1 MADTPSSSKKPLIIA
16 GLAFVIMG
24 SIAAGVIFYLQEH
37 RLEVS
42 RARVEDHIGVHTHA
56 LSSSIDHAMS
66 ATFALA
72 AIVKQDQGKASN
84 FESVAQQM
92 LPLYPGVSELALA
105 PNGIIEQI
113 VPRIGNEK
121 VLGLNLLTHPQQ
133 SRDALKARD
142 SGQLTLAGPI
152 NLIQGGIGLVGRL
165 PIFLNEKTEQP
176 IFWGFAIVV
185 VHFPEALEP
194 AHFSHL
200 TERGYDYKLWRTV
213 PGSDDIQIIAESS
226 AESLIDPVSE
236 IVNIPNSNWVLSVAP
251 KAGWSDPVPQT
262 INSLSG
268 VLFSLLIAYLAKLLT
283 DIHIRKQTLESLVVE
298 RTAEIQSAWN
308 QLEATIEVI
317 PDLFWLKDTDGYY
330 LSCNRQFELLTGV
343 PKNQI
348 IGKTDYDLFPESIAD
363 FFRANDREALK
374 IGLSRTNEEEL
385 TFASDGRYGLFETTK
400 TPLLD
405 KHGKQIGVLGIGR
418 DITERRQNDI
428 QRQLLANRLT
438 ALIEAI
444 PDAIFYKDGK
454 GRWLITNDFAKQ
466 LFKLQGVDWLNKTD
480 RQLAEQRPEFSAF
493 HEACV
498 RDDETTW
505 QHGSLQIFEEK
516 MLDENGQQHFFDVR
530 KMPIFNHEGER
541 EGLVILGRDITEA
554 KLQERHLKLAAKVF
568 EQSSEG
574 FLITN
579 AENRIVL
586 VNKAFTDISGYSET
600 EVIGNTPHLF
610 SSDKQDD
617 TFYRKMWSD
626 INENGRWQGEIWNR
640 RKNGEIYPE
649 LLNISSVLNDEGQ
662 LTHYVAVFSDIS
674 SLKASEA
681 QLEYLAHHDP
691 LTTLPNRL
699 MLFERLGHGI
709 EISKREGKQMALLM
723 LDLDRFKDVNDSYG
737 HLAGDQL
744 LQQVASRLHLR
755 LREADTV
762 ARLGGDEFTVLLED
776 ISHKEDAARVAEN
789 IITDLSA
796 AYLLPGSGEARI
808 GVSIGISLYPEHG
821 GTPETLLQ
829 QADTALYLAKS
840 QGRGRYAYFSDEL
853 TLIARERMDIEAR
866 LRRALKNNELRVYF
880 QPQVDI
886 ASDKIVG
893 AEALVRWQDPEHG
906 LVPPNRFIPI
916 AEETGLIIA
925 IGDWVLHETCR
936 QGKEWLDAGLPCITL
951 AVNVSPHQF
960 GQSDIKAIVART
972 LEATGF
978 PAQLLELELT
988 ESGLMERQEKA
999 VTILNAL
1006 RDLGI
1011 HLAIDD
1017 FGTGYSSLA
1026 YLKRFPL
1033 DVLKIDKTF
1042 IDDIPH
1048 QQDDMEIAA
1057 TIIAMGH
1064 TLGFKV
1070 LAEGVETVEQ
1080 LDFLTTQGCD
1090 LYQGYLKSKPL
1101 TANDFAELLRNQT
1114 GI

>member
-1 MADTPSSSKKPLIIA
+1 MTDIPSSSKKSLFIA
-16 GLAFVIMG
+16 GLAFVITG
-24 SIAAGVIFYLQEH
+24 LIATGVILYLQEH

-56 LSSSIDHAMS
+56 LSTSIDHAMS
-66 ATFALA
+66 ATYALA
-72 AIVKQDQGKASN
+72 AIVKQDQGKAVN

-105 PNGIIEQI
+105 PNGIIERV
-113 VPRIGNEK
+113 VPRAGNEK
-121 VLGLNLLTHPQQ
+121 VLGLNLLTHPDQ
-133 SRDALKARD
+133 SKEALMARNN
-142 SGQLTLAGPI
+142 GKLTLAGPI

-165 PIFLNEKTEQP
+165 PIFLNENSEHP
-176 IFWGFAIVV
+176 SFWGFAIVV

-200 TERGYDYKLWRTV
+200 VERGYDYKLWRKK
-213 PGSDDIQIIAESS
+213 PDSNEIQIIAESS
-226 AESLIDPVSE
+226 TDNLLDPVAE
-236 IVNIPNSNWVLSVAP
+236 IVTTPSSNWELSVAP
-251 KAGWSDPVPQT
+251 KTGWNDPVPQT
-262 INSLSG
+262 INILSG

-283 DIHIRKQTLESLVVE
+283 DINIRKQTLESLVIE
-298 RTAEIQSAWN
+298 RTAEIQAARN
-308 QLEATIEVI
+308 QLEGVIEVI
-317 PDLFWLKDTDGYY
+317 PDLFWLKDTEGYY
-330 LSCNRQFELLTGV
+330 LNCNRQFELLTGF
-343 PKNQI
+343 PKSQI
-348 IGKTDYDLFPESIAD
+348 LGKTDHELFSQPLADLFRE
-363 FFRANDREALK
+363 NDREALAAG
-374 IGLSRTNEEEL
+374 ISRTNEEAL
-385 TFASDGRYGLFETTK
+385 TFASDGHHGLFETTK

-444 PDAIFYKDGK
+444 PDAIFYKDGE
-454 GRWLITNDFAKQ
+454 GRWLVTNDFAKQ
-466 LFKLQGVDWLNKTD
+466 LFQLQGVDWFNKTD
-480 RQLAEQRPEFSAF
+480 QELAMQRPEFSDI

-498 RDDETTW
+498 RDDEATW
-505 QHGSLQIFEEK
+505 QNGALQVFEEK
-516 MLDENGQQHFFDVR
+516 MVDENGQPHVFDVR
-530 KMPIFNHEGER
+530 KMPIFNDEGQR

-579 AENRIVL
+579 AENRIVM
-586 VNKAFTDISGYSET
+586 VNKAFTDISGYSEA

-626 INENGRWQGEIWNR
+626 INEKGRWQGEIWNR

-649 LLNISSVLNDEGQ
+649 LLNISSVHDDEGQ
-662 LTHYVAVFSDIS
+662 LTHFVAVFSDIS

-709 EISKREGKQMALLM
+709 EISKREGKLMALLM

-776 ISHKEDAARVAEN
+776 ISHKEDAARVAEH

-796 AYLLPGSGEARI
+796 PYLLPGSGEARI
-808 GVSIGISLYPEHG
+808 GVSIGISLYPKHG
-821 GTPETLLQ
+821 NTPETLLQ

-840 QGRGRYAYFSDEL
+840 QGRGRFAYFSDEL
-853 TLIARERMDIEAR
+853 TLIARERMDIESR
-866 LRRALKNNELRVYF
+866 LRRALKNNELRVYY
-880 QPQVDI
+880 QAQVDI
-886 ASDKIVG
+886 TTDKIVG

-925 IGDWVLHETCR
+925 IGEWVLHETCR

-960 GQSDIKAIVART
+960 AQSDIKAVVSKT
-972 LEATGF
+972 LEATRY

-999 VTILNAL
+999 VTILNTL

-1070 LAEGVETVEQ
+1070 LAEGVETIEQ
-1080 LDFLTTQGCD
+1080 LEFLNTQGCD

-1101 TANDFAELLRNQT
+1101 TADDFAELLRKQT
-1114 GI
+1114 SE